1 MMSSSRNPF
10 LAACLLVFASLCH
23 PSMAAGVYED
33 LRRAVEDNN
42 ISDTTRLLAKGADP
56 NTPDEQSNTLLMTA
70 VRQKNTALANLL
82 INAGAKLNLRNK
94 HGETAI
100 MLASYSGLGD
110 IVEKL
115 YIKGAEINHNGWNPL
130 IYAATGG
137 HAKIIPLLL
146 DGGVQINLTSPNGTT
161 ALMMAVRGNH
171 SDAVK
176 VLLKNGA
183 DPNVRN
189 EAGGTALKW
198 ALARDRYEIV
208 ELLKSSGA
216 KE

>member
-1 MMSSSRNPF
+1 MTNSSRNPF

-23 PSMAAGVYED
+23 PCIAAAGVYED
-33 LRRAVEDNN
+33 LRWAVDDNN
-42 ISDTTRLLAKGADP
+42 ISDTTKLLAKGADP
-56 NTPDEQSNTLLMTA
+56 NTPDEQGNTLLMVA
-70 VRQKNTALANLL
+70 VRNKNTAMVDLL

-115 YIKGAEINHNGWNPL
+115 SIKGAEINHKGWNPL

-146 DGGVQINLTSPNGTT
+146 DGGVQINSTSPNGTT
-161 ALMMAVRGNH
+161 TSGM
-171 SDAVK
+171 K
-176 VLLKNGA
+176 Q
-183 DPNVRN
+183 
-189 EAGGTALKW
+189 AGPP
-198 ALARDRYEIV
+198 
-208 ELLKSSGA
+208 
-216 KE
+216 

>member
-1 MMSSSRNPF
+1 MNSSRNSF
-10 LAACLLVFASLCH
+10 FAACLLGVASLCL
-23 PSMAAGVYED
+23 PSMAAAGINED

-42 ISDTTRLLAKGADP
+42 ISDITRLLAKGVDP
-56 NTPDEQSNTLLMTA
+56 NSPDEQGNTLFMVV
-70 VRQKNTALANLL
+70 VRQKNTALADLL

-100 MLASYSGLGD
+100 MLASYSGLRD

-115 YIKGAEINHNGWNPL
+115 YIKGAEINHKGWNPL

-137 HAKIIPLLL
+137 HAKIITLLL
-146 DGGVQINLTSPNGTT
+146 DGGVQINSTSPNGTT

-176 VLLKNGA
+176 ALLKNGA
-183 DPNVRN
+183 DPNIRN

-198 ALARDRYEIV
+198 ALAKNRDGIV